1 MDNIE
6 AEITRVKASIEKT
19 KSPHL
24 KRDYEKYLRKLEKK
38 SRRGVINRG
47 AGDTVSQAE

>member
-1 MDNIE
+1 MSNIQE
-6 AEITRVKASIEKT
+6 EIERVKAAIEKT

-38 SRRGVINRG
+38 NRG
-47 AGDTVSQAE
+47 YKWTS